1 LIEQCQIRILVSVD
15 GAMGA
20 PDLRQEDGAM
30 HAGIDSTRTA
40 VQGRLQGATRQPTL
54 RSLLFGVMAQLA
66 AWQDRWRQRR
76 ILESMGDRAM
86 HDLAL
91 SRADIDRE
99 ASKPFWQR

>member
-1 LIEQCQIRILVSVD
+1 
-15 GAMGA
+15 MGA
-20 PDLRQEDGAM
+20 PGARQEDGAM
-30 HAGIDSTRTA
+30 HAGIDSTTRTT
-40 VQGRLQGATRQPTL
+40 VQGRLQGATGQPTL
-54 RSLLFGVMAQLA
+54 RSLLFGVMARLA
-66 AWQDRWRQRR
+66 TWQDRWQQRR